1 MRATDRRSGLLLE
14 VHYPPLYPTLYL
26 PLYPPPHK
34 VMGERGI
41 SRLTDVVE
49 LEEFASDGAD
59 GSRVIVEEV
68 YEADSTSPRITLWSL
83 L

>member
-1 MRATDRRSGLLLE
+1 
-14 VHYPPLYPTLYL
+14 
-26 PLYPPPHK
+26 
-34 VMGERGI
+34 MGERGI